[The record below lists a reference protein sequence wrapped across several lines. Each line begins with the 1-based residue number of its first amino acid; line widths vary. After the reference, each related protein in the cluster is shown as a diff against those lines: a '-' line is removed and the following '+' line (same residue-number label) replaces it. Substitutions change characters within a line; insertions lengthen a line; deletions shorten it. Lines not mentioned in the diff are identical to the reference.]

1 MADEPTDGSEDELM
15 AGVVVAV
22 DGGWSVGALP
32 PLPTPSSDKHWQAA
46 WGCAQQSATRA
57 ARKSVHQARLR
68 EADGSSKDLQKNHHH
83 AVRERIVRICVELG
97 SHVR

>member
-32 PLPTPSSDKHWQAA
+32 PLPTPSAPKRRT
-46 WGCAQQSATRA
+46 GLF
-57 ARKSVHQARLR
+57 ARWRGRPAPGL
-68 EADGSSKDLQKNHHH
+68 
-83 AVRERIVRICVELG
+83 
-97 SHVR
+97 